1 MFIAY
6 HYLKAKSTKKM
17 YNFTFLEN
25 NKSIIYE
32 NQGGKMK
39 ATGVVR
45 RIDDL
50 GRIVIPKEIR
60 KTLRIKEG
68 SPLEIFTE
76 KEGDIILRKYSP
88 IGEILAFSSEY
99 AESLAKVTDLIAI
112 ITDKDTVIAVSGTTK
127 KDLLEQKI
135 SQELE
140 KIIDKREAV
149 ITDNKDAILI
159 TEKGNKEKEAKAQVI
174 VPIISDSE
182 LVGSIILLSKEQD
195 TKLTESEKKIAEV
208 AASFLGNQMEI

>member
-1 MFIAY
+1 
-6 HYLKAKSTKKM
+6 
-17 YNFTFLEN
+17 
-25 NKSIIYE
+25 
-32 NQGGKMK
+32 MK

-60 KTLRIKEG
+60 KILRIKEG

-88 IGEILAFSSEY
+88 IGEISNFSSEY
-99 AESLAKVTDLIAI
+99 AESLSKITDLIAV
-112 ITDKDTVIAVSGTTK
+112 ITDKDVVIACSGTQK
-127 KDLLEQKI
+127 KDILEQKI
-135 SQELE
+135 STELE
-140 KIIDKREAV
+140 KIMDKRETV
-149 ITDNKDAILI
+149 VTDDATAILV
-159 TEKGNKEKEAKAQVI
+159 TEKGNKEKECKSQVI

-182 LVGSIILLSKEQD
+182 VTGSIVLIAKETG
-195 TKLTESEKKIAEV
+195 TKLGKSEEQIAKI

>member
-1 MFIAY
+1 
-6 HYLKAKSTKKM
+6 
-17 YNFTFLEN
+17 
-25 NKSIIYE
+25 
-32 NQGGKMK
+32 MK

-76 KEGDIILRKYSP
+76 KDGDIILRKYSP
-88 IGEILAFSSEY
+88 IGELSNFSSEY
-99 AESLAKVTDLIAI
+99 VESLAKVTNLIALV
-112 ITDKDTVIAVSGTTK
+112 TDKDSVIAVAGTTK

-140 KIIDKREAV
+140 KLIDKRESLLA
-149 ITDNKDAILI
+149 DGNKAIMI
-159 TEKGNKEKEAKAQVI
+159 TEKGNKDKECKAQVI
-174 VPIISDSE
+174 IPIISDSE
-182 LVGSIILLSKEQD
+182 VIGSIVLLAKENGV
-195 TKLTESEKKIAEV
+195 KFGKTEEQIAGV
-208 AASFLGNQMEI
+208 AANFLGNQMEI

>member
-1 MFIAY
+1 
-6 HYLKAKSTKKM
+6 
-17 YNFTFLEN
+17 
-25 NKSIIYE
+25 
-32 NQGGKMK
+32 MK

-88 IGEILAFSSEY
+88 IGEISSFSSEY
-99 AESLAKVTDLIAI
+99 AESLAKITDLIAI
-112 ITDKDTVIAVSGTTK
+112 ITDKDIVIACSGTQK

-135 SQELE
+135 SSELE
-140 KIIDKREAV
+140 KIIDKRESIV
-149 ITDNKDAILI
+149 TDDKSAILI
-159 TEKGNKEKEAKAQVI
+159 TEKGNKEKECKSQVI

-182 LVGSIILLSKEQD
+182 VTGSVILIAKENEM
-195 TKLTESEKKIAEV
+195 KLGKNEEKIAKI
-208 AASFLGNQMEI
+208 ASSFLANQMEI

>member
-1 MFIAY
+1 
-6 HYLKAKSTKKM
+6 
-17 YNFTFLEN
+17 
-25 NKSIIYE
+25 
-32 NQGGKMK
+32 MK

-88 IGEILAFSSEY
+88 IGEISNFSTEY

-112 ITDKDTVIAVSGTTK
+112 ITDKDVVIACSGTQK
-127 KDLLEQKI
+127 KDILEQKI
-135 SQELE
+135 SSDLE
-140 KIIDKREAV
+140 KIIDKRDTFV
-149 ITDNKDAILI
+149 SDDNSAILI
-159 TEKGNKEKEAKAQVI
+159 TEKGNKERESKAQVI

-182 LVGSIILLSKEQD
+182 VTGAIVLIAKEQGV
-195 TKLTESEKKIAEV
+195 KLGKDVEQIAKV
-208 AASFLGNQMEI
+208 AANFLGNQMEI

>member
-1 MFIAY
+1 
-6 HYLKAKSTKKM
+6 
-17 YNFTFLEN
+17 
-25 NKSIIYE
+25 
-32 NQGGKMK
+32 MK

-99 AESLAKVTDLIAI
+99 AESLAKVTNLIAI
-112 ITDKDTVIAVSGTTK
+112 ITDKDTVIACSGTSK
-127 KDLLEQKI
+127 KDILEQKI
-135 SQELE
+135 SPELE
-140 KIIDKREAV
+140 KIIDKRETCV
-149 ITDNKDAILI
+149 LESKNAILI
-159 TEKGNKEKEAKAQVI
+159 TEKGNKEKECKAQVI

-182 LVGSIILLSKEQD
+182 VVGAIVLISKEED
-195 TKLTESEKKIAEV
+195 LKLGNSEKQIAEI
-208 AASFLGNQMEI
+208 AANFLGNQMEI

>member
-1 MFIAY
+1 
-6 HYLKAKSTKKM
+6 
-17 YNFTFLEN
+17 
-25 NKSIIYE
+25 
-32 NQGGKMK
+32 MK

-88 IGEILAFSSEY
+88 IGEISNFSSEY
-99 AESLAKVTDLIAI
+99 AESLARVTDLIAI
-112 ITDKDTVIAVSGTTK
+112 ITDKDTVIACSGTQK
-127 KDLLEQKI
+127 KDILEQKI
-135 SQELE
+135 SSDLE
-140 KIIDKREAV
+140 KIIDKRESI
-149 ITDNKDAILI
+149 ITDDKTAILI
-159 TEKGNKEKEAKAQVI
+159 TEKGNREKECKAQVI

-182 LVGSIILLSKEQD
+182 VTGAIVLISKEGGTTLGKNEEQLA
-195 TKLTESEKKIAEV
+195 KV

>member
-1 MFIAY
+1 
-6 HYLKAKSTKKM
+6 
-17 YNFTFLEN
+17 
-25 NKSIIYE
+25 
-32 NQGGKMK
+32 MK

-88 IGEILAFSSEY
+88 IEEISNFSSEY
-99 AESLAKVTDLIAI
+99 VESLAKVTDLIAI
-112 ITDKDTVIAVSGTTK
+112 VTDKDVVIAVSGTQK

-135 SQELE
+135 STELE
-140 KIIDKREAV
+140 KIIDKRESIV
-149 ITDNKDAILI
+149 LDDSSSILI
-159 TEKGNKEKEAKAQVI
+159 TEKGNKEKECKSQVI

-182 LVGSIILLSKEQD
+182 VTGSVILIAKELGL
-195 TKLTESEKKIAEV
+195 KLGKQEEQIAQV
-208 AASFLGNQMEI
+208 AANFLGNQTEI

>member
-1 MFIAY
+1 
-6 HYLKAKSTKKM
+6 
-17 YNFTFLEN
+17 
-25 NKSIIYE
+25 
-32 NQGGKMK
+32 MK

-88 IGEILAFSSEY
+88 IGEISSLSSEY
-99 AESLAKVTDLIAI
+99 VESLAKVTDLIAI
-112 ITDKDTVIAVSGTTK
+112 VTDKDVVIAVSGTQK

-135 SQELE
+135 SSDLE
-140 KIIDKREAV
+140 KIIDKRVPA
-149 ITDNKDAILI
+149 IFDDNSSILI
-159 TEKGNKEKEAKAQVI
+159 TEKGNKEKECKSQVI

-182 LVGSIILLSKEQD
+182 VTGSVILVAKESGV
-195 TKLTESEKKIAEV
+195 KLGKQEEQIAQV
-208 AASFLGNQMEI
+208 AANFLGNQMEI